1 MILDFL
7 PSITRYY
14 REGRYEAILADT
26 MKMDSTFLP
35 IICAILLAFI
45 VTVVVCPIVIPILH
59 RMKFGQPIRE
69 EGPQSHKKKEGTPT
83 MGGIMI
89 LLGFT
94 ISALVFSWW
103 HPDVIAIILITV
115 GYGIV
120 GFIDD
125 FLKVVKKQNEGLKPL
140 QKIIFQLVVTILFY
154 IYIVT
159 TEQGTDIYIPFTKD
173 LYIDLGILYAPFMF
187 FVMVGT
193 VNSVNLTDGLDGL
206 ASGVTALVT
215 MFFLFVSLGLLMTGL
230 PYACG
235 AMIGALM
242 GFLVFNC
249 HPAKVFMG
257 DTGSLALGGFI
268 ASIAI
273 LTKMPIILVIVGLIY
288 VCESLS
294 VIIQVSYFKATKGKR
309 IFKMAPI
316 HHHFELC
323 GMAGIKVVQLFWI
336 VTAVMCLIG
345 FAACRNI
352 F

>member
-1 MILDFL
+1 MKPELF
-7 PSITRYY
+7 TAVY
-14 REGRYEAILADT
+14 AVLA
-26 MKMDSTFLP
+26 
-35 IICAILLAFI
+35 AFI
-45 VTVVVCPIVIPILH
+45 VTVIICPIVIPVLH

-89 LLGFT
+89 LIGF
-94 ISALVFSWW
+94 IVSALIFARGDSNAAAV
-103 HPDVIAIILITV
+103 ILITV

-140 QKIIFQLVVTILFY
+140 QKIVFQLIVTVIFY
-154 IYIVT
+154 VYIVRSGM
-159 TEQGTDIYIPFTKD
+159 GTDIYIPFTD
-173 LYIDLGILYAPFMF
+173 GYYIDLGWFYAPFLF

-206 ASGVTALVT
+206 ASGVTVLVAV
-215 MFFLFVSLGLLMTGL
+215 FFLFVAYASAMAGLV
-230 PYACG
+230 YVCG
-235 AMIGALM
+235 AVIGALM

-257 DTGSLALGGFI
+257 DTGSLALGGFV
-268 ASIAI
+268 ASTAI
-273 LTKMPIILVIVGLIY
+273 LTKMPVMLVIVGFIY

-294 VIIQVSYFKATKGKR
+294 VIIQVTYFKATHGKR

-316 HHHFELC
+316 HHHFELS
-323 GMAGIKVVQLFWI
+323 GLEGIKVVQLFWI

-345 FAACRNI
+345 FAACRNFI
-352 F
+352 